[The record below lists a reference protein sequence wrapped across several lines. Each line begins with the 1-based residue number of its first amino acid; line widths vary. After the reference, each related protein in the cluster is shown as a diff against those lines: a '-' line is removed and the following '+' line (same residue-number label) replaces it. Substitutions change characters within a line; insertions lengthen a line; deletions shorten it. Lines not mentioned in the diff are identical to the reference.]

1 MLTVSVPMMF
11 MFVML
16 VFVVTVSVSMM
27 PRSAPTIIVALSLL

>member
-16 VFVVTVSVSMM
+16 VFVVAVSVSMM